1 MELFIERIRKLLN
14 ETEEIYIYGAGLYG
28 QRVYNILQ
36 KNGILIRGF
45 VVTNDVECNRS
56 IFDLPV
62 QRIEEIN
69 FKNAGI
75 IVSANRHNSIEIL
88 NHLKHMSHNEEK
100 IICACEYLDKRKV
113 EESYY
118 DMPTIEVTTVIGC
131 KINCRYCPQ
140 KLLLKHYFRD
150 NPQRDSIMT
159 LDTFMMCLNHLPEK
173 CNIQFCGMSEPFL
186 NPLCVDMICKTC
198 ESGRSIELYTT
209 LVGLTQKGLEKIL
222 ELPIDFVNIHVAD
235 VNGYADIPV
244 TEEHFELVNK
254 VINHK
259 RQDGSYFVNLCNAQ
273 GEPHPRIKKMC
284 EGKFDISTSL
294 HDRAGNLQS
303 ENLLHKQNESGILSC
318 TLCGQDLNHNVLLP
332 DGTLL
337 LCCMDYGMKHVL
349 GNLRKETYEEIMTG
363 EHINRIKEGLLG
375 DEKIDIL
382 CRMCSNATRIN

>member
-1 MELFIERIRKLLN
+1 MDLFIERIRELQEKA
-14 ETEEIYIYGAGLYG
+14 EHIYIYGAGLYAK
-28 QRVYNILQ
+28 RVYDILR
-36 KNGILIRGF
+36 KNDIVICGF
-45 VVTNDVECNRS
+45 VVTNDVECNQF

-69 FKNAGI
+69 FAYPGI
-75 IVSANRHNSIEIL
+75 VVGANRHNSIEIL
-88 NHLKHMSHNEEK
+88 KHLKNLDYNEEQ
-100 IICACEYLDKRKV
+100 IICACEYLDNRKM

-118 DMPTIEVTTVIGC
+118 DVPTIEVTTVIGC

-140 KLLLKHYFRD
+140 KLLLQNYFI

-159 LDTFMMCLNHLPEK
+159 MDTFLMCLTHLPSK

-186 NPLCVDMICKTC
+186 NPLCIDMIQKTY

-209 LVGLTQKGLEKIL
+209 LVGITQEKLDRLLKI
-222 ELPIDFVNIHVAD
+222 PIDFVNIHVAD
-235 VNGYADIPV
+235 EQGYADIPV
-244 TEEHFELVNK
+244 TEEYFGLVERA
-254 VINHK
+254 INHR

-273 GEPHPRIKKMC
+273 GDPHPRIKKMC

-294 HDRAGNLQS
+294 HDRAGNLQD
-303 ENLLHKQNESGILSC
+303 ENLLHKQNELGILSC

-349 GNLRKETYEEIMTG
+349 GNLRKEAYEEIMAG
-363 EHINRIKEGLLG
+363 ESIKRIKKGLLG
-375 DEKIDIL
+375 DDKIDIL
-382 CRMCSNATRIN
+382 CRKCSYATRIS

>member
-1 MELFIERIRKLLN
+1 M
-14 ETEEIYIYGAGLYG
+14 
-28 QRVYNILQ
+28 
-36 KNGILIRGF
+36 
-45 VVTNDVECNRS
+45 
-56 IFDLPV
+56 
-62 QRIEEIN
+62 
-69 FKNAGI
+69 
-75 IVSANRHNSIEIL
+75 
-88 NHLKHMSHNEEK
+88 
-100 IICACEYLDKRKV
+100 
-113 EESYY
+113 
-118 DMPTIEVTTVIGC
+118 
-131 KINCRYCPQ
+131 
-140 KLLLKHYFRD
+140 
-150 NPQRDSIMT
+150 
-159 LDTFMMCLNHLPEK
+159 
-173 CNIQFCGMSEPFL
+173 
-186 NPLCVDMICKTC
+186 
-198 ESGRSIELYTT
+198 
-209 LVGLTQKGLEKIL
+209 
-222 ELPIDFVNIHVAD
+222 
-235 VNGYADIPV
+235 